1 MRDIRFRGK
10 RLDTGEWVKGY
21 YSKGPSGTV
30 YITPYRVGNPIK
42 VDPETVGQWTGLKDC
57 EGYKIYEGDIVRI
70 TGNYKPGLY
79 IVFWDEHRVAWWGK
93 NVKRDRRDLQYDDDF
108 YQLLGDCFQMTSR
121 EVVGN
126 IYDDPELLDS

>member
-1 MRDIRFRGK
+1 MRPIKFRGK
-10 RLDTGEWVKGY
+10 SISKGEWVNGCHIIDAKG
-21 YSKGPSGTV
+21 KTF
-30 YITPYRVGNPIK
+30 IKPYK
-42 VDPETVGQWTGLKDC
+42 EFAMTAVDPETVGQWTGLLDS
-57 EGYKIYEGDIVRI
+57 EGYKIFEGDIVKI

-93 NVKRDRRDLQYDDDF
+93 NVKLDRRDLQYDDDF
-108 YQLLGDCFQMTSR
+108 YQLLGDCFQVTSR

>member
-30 YITPYRVGNPIK
+30 YITPYRVGGPIK

-57 EGYKIYEGDIVRI
+57 EGYKIYDGDILEFSGENKRS
-70 TGNYKPGLY
+70 KY
-79 IVFWDEHRVAWWGK
+79 IVIWDPYRVAWWGK
-93 NVKRDRRDLQYDDDF
+93 NVKCDRRDLNYDDDA
-108 YQLLGDCFQMTSR
+108 YQLLGCCFQETAR
-121 EVVGN
+121 EVIGN
-126 IYDDPELLDS
+126 IHDDPELLDS

>member
-42 VDPETVGQWTGLKDC
+42 VDPETVGQWTGLLDS
-57 EGYKIYEGDIVRI
+57 EGYKVYEGDIIESGEFRSEIKYFGHEGYPAFDLV
-70 TGNYKPGLY
+70 GDFVPDMNGLSY
-79 IVFWDEHRVAWWGK
+79 LEAVSSF
-93 NVKRDRRDLQYDDDF
+93 
-108 YQLLGDCFQMTSR
+108 

>member
-1 MRDIRFRGK
+1 MRPIKFRG
-10 RLDTGEWVKGY
+10 RQIESAAWVTGF
-21 YSKGPSGTV
+21 YSKSPKGVT
-30 YITPYRVGNPIK
+30 YITPLRGGWPIK
-42 VDPETVGQWTGLKDC
+42 VDPETVGQWTGLQDC
-57 EGYKIYEGDIVRI
+57 ENFKIYEGDIVKI

-93 NVKRDRRDLQYDDDF
+93 NVKCDKRDNQYDDDAF
-108 YQLLGDCFQMTSR
+108 QLLGDCFQVTYR